1 MIVTN
6 ISEIEGKSIGHIGNN
21 GSYSHEAAKKYFEK
35 GSFTSFSHFEDVFM
49 ALENKTVEYG
59 VVPIEN
65 SSTGGIRD
73 VYDLLVKC
81 NVRVTGEVYLNIEH
95 HLIGLPDA
103 TLEDI
108 KLVCSHPQGLMQSS
122 EFIRMNDLETKLCKD
137 TGSAASF
144 VKYGKDKNCAA
155 IASESARRIHNLKIL
170 KKDISN
176 FRHNTTRFFILSQ
189 KPAMPVTDSITSLVF
204 TTKHEPGCLYGALK
218 HLSDYGIN
226 MMRIESRPIENRPW
240 EYYFFVDIEG
250 SLMEEKI
257 SLALQNL
264 EKQTIFFKILGS
276 YKKSCL

>member
-1 MIVTN
+1 M
-6 ISEIEGKSIGHIGNN
+6 
-21 GSYSHEAAKKYFEK
+21 
-35 GSFTSFSHFEDVFM
+35 
-49 ALENKTVEYG
+49 EYG

-95 HLIGLPDA
+95 HLIGLPEA
-103 TLEDI
+103 SLEDI
-108 KLVCSHPQGLMQSS
+108 ELVCSHPQGLMQSS

-144 VKYGKDKNCAA
+144 VKHGRDKKCAA
-155 IASESARRIHNLKIL
+155 IASESACRIHGLKIL
-170 KKDISN
+170 EKDISN
-176 FRHNTTRFFILSQ
+176 SRHNTTRFFILSQ
-189 KPAMPVTDSITSLVF
+189 KPSIPASNSITSLVF

-226 MMRIESRPIENRPW
+226 MMRIESRPIENRHW

-250 SLMEEKI
+250 SLMEAKI
-257 SLALQNL
+257 GLALHRL

>member
-1 MIVTN
+1 MKNSN
-6 ISEIEGKSIGHIGNN
+6 ILKIKTKKVGHIGKN
-21 GSYSHEAAKKYFEK
+21 GSYSYEAANKHFKE
-35 GSFTSFSHFEDVFM
+35 GSFASFDHFEDVFK
-49 ALENKTVEYG
+49 ALKNNTIEYG

-81 NVRVTGEVYLNIEH
+81 DIHVVGEVYLDIEH
-95 HLIGLPDA
+95 HLVGLPEA
-103 TLEDI
+103 SLADI
-108 KLVCSHPQGLMQSS
+108 ELVCSHPQGLMQSS
-122 EFIRMNDLETKLCKD
+122 EFIRMNEFETKFCKD

-144 VKYGKDKNCAA
+144 VKNSNNKTLAA
-155 IASESARRIHNLKIL
+155 IASASACRIHNLKIIE
-170 KKDISN
+170 KDISN
-176 FRHNTTRFFILSQ
+176 FRKNTTRFFILSK
-189 KPAMPVTDSITSLVF
+189 KPASPASNSITSLVF

-250 SLMEEKI
+250 SLMEAKI
-257 SLALQNL
+257 SSALHHL
-264 EKQTIFFKILGS
+264 EKQSIFFKILGS